1 MLCPYL
7 GNTKNETEVEV
18 QDMAEEKSKNES
30 GKEKESLVDVQ
41 LDQLVEIKTGE
52 YKGKKAKVIQVRDN
66 SVIVELGM
74 KTKAGEPVLT
84 VVNHKN
90 YKKLNK

>member
-1 MLCPYL
+1 
-7 GNTKNETEVEV
+7 
-18 QDMAEEKSKNES
+18 MAEEKSKNES

-66 SVIVELGM
+66 SVIVELGL

-90 YKKLNK
+90 YKKL

>member
-1 MLCPYL
+1 
-7 GNTKNETEVEV
+7 
-18 QDMAEEKSKNES
+18 MAEEKSTNEN
-30 GKEKESLVDVQ
+30 GKEKDSIANVQ
-41 LDQLVEIKTGE
+41 LDELVEIKTGE
-52 YKGKKAKVIQVRDN
+52 YKGNKAKVIQVRDN

-90 YKKLNK
+90 YKKLTK

>member
-1 MLCPYL
+1 M
-7 GNTKNETEVEV
+7 VE
-18 QDMAEEKSKNES
+18 ENSKNEN
-30 GKEKESLVDVQ
+30 GKEKNSLVKIQ
-41 LDQLVEIKTGE
+41 LDELVEIKTGE

-66 SVIVELGM
+66 SVIVELGL

>member
-1 MLCPYL
+1 M
-7 GNTKNETEVEV
+7 VE
-18 QDMAEEKSKNES
+18 ENSKNEN
-30 GKEKESLVDVQ
+30 GKEKNSLVKVQ
-41 LDQLVEIKTGE
+41 LDELVEIKTGE

-66 SVIVELGM
+66 SVIVELGL